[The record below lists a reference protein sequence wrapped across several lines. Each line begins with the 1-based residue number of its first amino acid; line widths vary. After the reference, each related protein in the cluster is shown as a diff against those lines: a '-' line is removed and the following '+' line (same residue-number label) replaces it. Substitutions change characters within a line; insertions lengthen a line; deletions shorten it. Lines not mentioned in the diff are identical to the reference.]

1 MSNKYSEFEQNLNP
15 GSHILNLDDETW
27 EEVNEYLVS
36 GQGDELLVAV
46 RESLR
51 SGEFESSDN
60 EAEESNEENQSRAK
74 LYTLPER
81 EKSEESDEDQKLI
94 EYLPESSR
102 EHEVIGKWLSLMEDK
117 EKGLIPIDK
126 NKDINLCG
134 DLELDN
140 EVASILLDT
149 VQTRLPNFHCR
160 HKDGTEV
167 HGRNFQG
174 LKKRKIQLLP
184 LHLFSI
190 NWALTAPGLDWPE
203 TYLVTYVP
211 GHNVRIVTAS
221 QDSDE
226 CWGYTDLAIGF
237 CKPHRSPEFGV
248 KNVIRSWWSQIPNA
262 ISPWSIFTS
271 GGLIDEERAEKWC
284 KDIYGSRDKYID
296 YC

>member
-1 MSNKYSEFEQNLNP
+1 MSKKYSEFEQYMNP
-15 GSHILNLDDETW
+15 GGHLINLDDETW
-27 EEVNEYLVS
+27 EEVNEYLDS
-36 GQGDELLVAV
+36 GRGDELLDEV

-51 SGEFESSDN
+51 SVE
-60 EAEESNEENQSRAK
+60 
-74 LYTLPER
+74 PE
-81 EKSEESDEDQKLI
+81 EDQKLI

-149 VQTRLPNFHCR
+149 VKTRLPNFHCC
-160 HKDGTEV
+160 HTDGTEV

-211 GHNVRIVTAS
+211 GHNVRILTSS
-221 QDSDE
+221 QDSDD

-248 KNVIRSWWSQIPNA
+248 KKVIRSWWNQLPNA
-262 ISPWSIFTS
+262 IHPWVIFTKA
-271 GGLIDEERAEKWC
+271 GLIDEDRAEKW
-284 KDIYGSRDKYID
+284 
-296 YC
+296 

>member
-1 MSNKYSEFEQNLNP
+1 MSKKFSEFEQYMNP
-15 GSHILNLDDETW
+15 GSHLINLDDETW
-27 EEVNEYLVS
+27 EEVNEYLDS
-36 GQGDELLVAV
+36 NRGDELLDEV
-46 RESLR
+46 RESLK
-51 SGEFESSDN
+51 SGG
-60 EAEESNEENQSRAK
+60 
-74 LYTLPER
+74 P
-81 EKSEESDEDQKLI
+81 DEDQKLI
-94 EYLPESSR
+94 EHLPESSR
-102 EHEVIGKWLSLMEDK
+102 EHEVIGKWLSLMKDQ

-126 NKDINLCG
+126 TKDITLSG

-167 HGRNFQG
+167 HGRSIQG
-174 LKKRKIQLLP
+174 LKQRKIQLFP

-221 QDSDE
+221 QDSDD
-226 CWGYTDLAIGF
+226 CWGCTDLAIGF

-248 KNVIRSWWSQIPNA
+248 KKVFRSWWSQLPNA
-262 ISPWSIFTS
+262 MHPWAVFTS
-271 GGLIDEERAEKWC
+271 AGLIDEERAEKWC
-284 KDIYGSRDKYID
+284 KDIYGSRDKYLD

>member
-1 MSNKYSEFEQNLNP
+1 MSKKYSEFEQNLNP
-15 GSHILNLDDETW
+15 GGHLINLDDETW
-27 EEVNEYLVS
+27 EEVNEYLDS
-36 GQGDELLVAV
+36 GRGDELLDEV
-46 RESLR
+46 RESLK
-51 SGEFESSDN
+51 SGE
-60 EAEESNEENQSRAK
+60 
-74 LYTLPER
+74 PE
-81 EKSEESDEDQKLI
+81 EDQKLI

-102 EHEVIGKWLSLMEDK
+102 EHQVIGKWLSLMKDQ

-140 EVASILLDT
+140 EVATILLDT

-167 HGRNFQG
+167 HGRSIQG

-221 QDSDE
+221 QDGDE

-248 KNVIRSWWSQIPNA
+248 KNVIRSWWSQVPNA

-271 GGLIDEERAEKWC
+271 AGLIDEERAEKWC
-284 KDIYGSRDKYID
+284 KDIYGSKDKYFD

>member
-1 MSNKYSEFEQNLNP
+1 MSKKYSEFEQNMNP
-15 GSHILNLDDETW
+15 GGHLLNLDDETW
-27 EEVNEYLVS
+27 KEVNEYLVS
-36 GQGDELLVAV
+36 GRGDELLVAV

-51 SGEFESSDN
+51 S
-60 EAEESNEENQSRAK
+60 EE
-74 LYTLPER
+74 PE
-81 EKSEESDEDQKLI
+81 EDQKLI

-102 EHEVIGKWLSLMEDK
+102 EHEVIGKWLSLMENK

-126 NKDINLCG
+126 TKDINLCG
-134 DLELDN
+134 DLELDS

-149 VQTRLPNFHCR
+149 VKTRLPNYHCR
-160 HKDGTEV
+160 HTDGTEV
-167 HGRNFQG
+167 HGRNYQG

-221 QDSDE
+221 QDSDD
-226 CWGYTDLAIGF
+226 CWGCTDLAIGF

-248 KNVIRSWWSQIPNA
+248 KKVLRSWWKQIPNA
-262 ISPWSIFTS
+262 INPWSIFTS
-271 GGLIDEERAEKWC
+271 AGLIDEERAEKWC
-284 KDIYGSRDKYID
+284 RDIYGSRD
-296 YC
+296 

>member
-1 MSNKYSEFEQNLNP
+1 MSKKYSEFEQNLNP
-15 GSHILNLDDETW
+15 GGHLINLDDETW
-27 EEVNEYLVS
+27 EEVNEYLDS
-36 GQGDELLVAV
+36 GRGDELLDEV
-46 RESLR
+46 RASL
-51 SGEFESSDN
+51 
-60 EAEESNEENQSRAK
+60 
-74 LYTLPER
+74 
-81 EKSEESDEDQKLI
+81 KSEDPDEDQKLI

-126 NKDINLCG
+126 TKDINLCG

-149 VQTRLPNFHCR
+149 VKTRLPNFHCR
-160 HKDGTEV
+160 HTDGTEV

-174 LKKRKIQLLP
+174 LKQRKIQLFP

-221 QDSDE
+221 QDSDD
-226 CWGYTDLAIGF
+226 CWGCTDLAIGF
-237 CKPHRSPEFGV
+237 CKPHRSPEFGIKKV
-248 KNVIRSWWSQIPNA
+248 FRSCRFPFFHFPTNLLPSW
-262 ISPWSIFTS
+262 
-271 GGLIDEERAEKWC
+271 
-284 KDIYGSRDKYID
+284 
-296 YC
+296 

>member
-1 MSNKYSEFEQNLNP
+1 MTKKYSEFQQCINP
-15 GSHILNLDDETW
+15 GSHLHNIDDET
-27 EEVNEYLVS
+27 L
-36 GQGDELLVAV
+36 DELNDFLT
-46 RESLR
+46 
-51 SGEFESSDN
+51 SD
-60 EAEESNEENQSRAK
+60 EGIQK
-74 LYTLPER
+74 LAAFGKFQNYR
-81 EKSEESDEDQKLI
+81 KSEDSDEDQKLI
-94 EYLPESSR
+94 EYHPESSR
-102 EHEVIGKWLSLMEDK
+102 EHEVIGKWLSLMKDQ

-126 NKDINLCG
+126 TKDITLSG
-134 DLELDN
+134 ELELDN

-149 VQTRLPNFHCR
+149 VQTRLPNFHSR

-167 HGRNFQG
+167 HGRSIQG
-174 LKKRKIQLLP
+174 LKQRKIQLFP

-190 NWALTAPGLDWPE
+190 NWALSAPGIDWPE

-221 QDSDE
+221 QDSDD

-262 ISPWSIFTS
+262 INPWSIFTS
-271 GGLIDEERAEKWC
+271 GGLIDEELAEKWC

-296 YC
+296 Y